1 MQESDK
7 DYSSSW
13 FDAPFPADASRAE
26 TFIKDE
32 NKGPEARKK
41 QLIIALNSDDTIV
54 GRLTM
59 WVNGRIADI
68 WFQMDPV
75 RDDND
80 TLQAEVLGLVIP
92 WLVDEASLLC
102 VTFSVPADESETIA
116 AAESLGMVP
125 SVRLREQIARP
136 GYRVDEI
143 FYQALGTAWSFP
155 EEVTGE

>member
-7 DYSSSW
+7 DHSSSW
-13 FDAPFPADASRAE
+13 FDAPFPADVSRAE

-32 NKGPEARKK
+32 NKDPDARKK
-41 QLIIALNSDDTIV
+41 HLIIAQNSDDTIV
-54 GRLTM
+54 GRLCVWT
-59 WVNGRIADI
+59 NGRIADI
-68 WFQMDPV
+68 WFQMNPV

-80 TLQAEVLGLVIP
+80 ALQAEVLGMVIP

-102 VTFSVPADESETIA
+102 VTCVVPADESETIA

-136 GYRVDEI
+136 GHRVDQI
-143 FYQALGTAWSFP
+143 FYQALGKVWSFP
-155 EEVTGE
+155 EEVPGE